1 MKTNSYLHISEEQA
15 APVVAGLSQ
24 LLADLQVFYSNLR
37 GFHWNIKGVTFYSL
51 HEAFENYYNEVN
63 EKIDEVAERILQ
75 LGATPEHRF
84 AEYVS
89 TAKVAQTGVVSD
101 GKEALTNILE
111 TFRALLAQERLVLA
125 AAQEANDEVTAALMG
140 DYMAAQE
147 KQVWML
153 VATLS

>member
-1 MKTNSYLHISEEQA
+1 MKTNSYIHISEEQA

-24 LLADLQVFYSNLR
+24 LLADLQIFYSNLR
-37 GFHWNIKGVTFYSL
+37 GFHWNIKGANFYSL

-75 LGATPEHRF
+75 LGAIPEHRF
-84 AEYVS
+84 AQYAHTS
-89 TAKVAQTGVVSD
+89 KVEQTGVVSD
-101 GKEALTNILE
+101 GQEALRNILE
-111 TFRALLAQERLVLA
+111 TFRHLLAQERSVLE
-125 AAQEANDEVTAALMG
+125 AAQEAGDEVTAGLMG